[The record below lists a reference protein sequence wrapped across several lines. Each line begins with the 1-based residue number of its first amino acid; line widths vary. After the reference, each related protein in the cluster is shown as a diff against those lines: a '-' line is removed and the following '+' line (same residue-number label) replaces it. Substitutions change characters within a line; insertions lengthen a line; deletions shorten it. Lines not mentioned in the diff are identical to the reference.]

1 MACKLSTLF
10 ASVAPDHIYCRFRW
24 VDCQLGYLR
33 NCLPGRIRHALEELP
48 ETLDG
53 TYERALKNLDK
64 ANWEFAHRLL
74 QFVAVAS
81 RPLRVEELAQFLGF
95 DFTTE
100 PVPKFEQDWLL
111 EDPVDAVLSTT
122 SSLLATVDLDGSK
135 VIQFSHFSVK
145 EFLTSSRLAEVKD
158 IFVQRYHISMTG
170 AHALAARACLGM
182 LLHIDKNITI
192 DGLDKFPL
200 AEYAAEHWVDHAR
213 FEDVSLQVEDGMKR
227 LFDPNSF
234 HFGVWVWIHDLEDRY
249 WRREKRGERPSTPCG
264 TPLHYSS
271 LCGLDAIV
279 KFLVLDHSQ
288 DVDSRAFDDES
299 TALHLASK
307 KGYVQVACFLL
318 DNGADMNARDKRKS
332 TPLHEASIG
341 GHAEVVRVLMERGVD
356 VTAEDDDEVNP
367 VVLAFGVGRADVKR
381 VFLEFGVNV
390 TGHDING
397 WPPLHRAL
405 FDGRTEVARDL
416 LEGGADI
423 THDFKINFT
432 PLRAASYGGHAAA
445 IQVLLEHGLD
455 VMAKAD
461 EVLQIACAGGHVEVV
476 RLLLEHGVDVTTR
489 LPEHLT
495 PLHFAVGLGHV
506 ELARLLLEHGADM
519 KAKGQFGHTPLDAAV
534 CAGFVE
540 TARLLLKR
548 GANVTARDN
557 DGSSPLH
564 IAAARG
570 RVELARLVL
579 ECGANVMARD
589 NDEETPL
596 HIATAK
602 GHVELA
608 RLLLDCGADTTAQSN
623 NGQTPLHVA
632 EANRH
637 AKLTCL
643 LLERGTPSHV
653 VAAEGNGILAL
664 RLPGCQEDEATQADD
679 DSVRTPIQALEAD
692 GPMKSLS
699 LLPSPGMDATD
710 QADDGRTPMQA
721 TASEGYV
728 EPASL
733 LSEPRA
739 VMTVQ
744 AAGSNELN
752 PSNVPATEGDVEYT
766 RSLTQPRL
774 DATTHADDG
783 QTPLRMA
790 PQREHEDIAR
800 ALPDHG
806 AEAIVYDDR
815 RWCRCIVQ

>member
-1 MACKLSTLF
+1 MYF
-10 ASVAPDHIYCRFRW
+10 RFRW

-33 NCLPGRIRHALEELP
+33 NCLPGRILRALEELP

-53 TYERALKNLDK
+53 TYERALKDLDK
-64 ANWEFAHRLL
+64 SNWEFAHRLL

-95 DFTTE
+95 DFTIG
-100 PVPKFEQDWLL
+100 PVPKFQQDWLL
-111 EDPVDAVLSTT
+111 EDPADAVLSTT
-122 SSLLATVDLDGSK
+122 SSLLATVDLDGSQ

-145 EFLTSSRLAEVKD
+145 EFLTSSRLAEAND

-170 AHALAARACLGM
+170 AHTLVAQACLGM
-182 LLHIDKNITI
+182 LLHLDKNITRG
-192 DGLDKFPL
+192 GLDKFPL
-200 AEYAAEHWVDHAR
+200 AEYAAEHWIDHAR
-213 FEDVSLQVEDGMKR
+213 FEDVSLKAEVGMKR
-227 LFDPNSF
+227 LFDPNGF
-234 HFGVWVWIHDLEDRY
+234 HFAVWVWIHDLEDRY
-249 WRREKRGERPSTPCG
+249 WRREKRGGRPSAPRG
-264 TPLHYSS
+264 TPLHYAS

-288 DVDSRAFDDES
+288 HVDSRGFDVGS
-299 TALHLASK
+299 TALHLASG
-307 KGYVQVACFLL
+307 KGHVEVTRFLL
-318 DNGADMNARDKRKS
+318 DHGADGNARNMRKS

-341 GHAEVVRVLMERGVD
+341 RHAEVVRVLMERGVD
-356 VTAEDDDEVNP
+356 VTAEDDDGIDP
-367 VVLAFGVGRADVKR
+367 VVLAFALGCAEVKR
-381 VFLEFGVNV
+381 VFLEFGANV
-390 TGHDING
+390 TGYDINR

-405 FDGRTEVARDL
+405 FEGRTEIARDL
-416 LEGGADI
+416 LERGADI
-423 THDFKINFT
+423 TYDFEDSLT
-432 PLRAASYGGHAAA
+432 PLQAASAGGHAAA
-445 IQVLLEHGLD
+445 LRVLLEHGLD
-455 VMAKAD
+455 VTARAD
-461 EVLQIACAGGHVEVV
+461 EDVPPLQIACSGGHVEVV
-476 RLLLEHGVDVTTR
+476 HFLLEHGVDVTA
-489 LPEHLT
+489 HLEDGST

-506 ELARLLLEHGADM
+506 ELARLLLEHSADM
-519 KAKGQFGHTPLDAAV
+519 EAQGDNGRTPLHAAV
-534 CAGFVE
+534 FTGFVE

-608 RLLLDCGADTTAQSN
+608 CLLLDFGADTTAQSN

-632 EANRH
+632 EAKGH
-637 AKLTCL
+637 VELTRL

-692 GPMKSLS
+692 GPMKSLG
-699 LLPSPGMDATD
+699 LPPSPGMDATD

-739 VMTVQ
+739 VMTIQ

-766 RSLTQPRL
+766 RSLTQPGL
-774 DATTHADDG
+774 DATTHVDDG

-800 ALPDHG
+800 ALPNHG

>member
-1 MACKLSTLF
+1 M
-10 ASVAPDHIYCRFRW
+10 SVAPTDIYHRFRW

-33 NCLPGRIRHALEELP
+33 SCLPGRIRYALEELP

-53 TYERALKNLDK
+53 TYERALKDLDK
-64 ANWEFAHRLL
+64 ANWEFAYRLL

-95 DFTTE
+95 DFTTG
-100 PVPKFEQDWLL
+100 PVPKFQQDWLL
-111 EDPVDAVLSTT
+111 EDPADAVLSTT
-122 SSLLATVDLDGSK
+122 SSLLATVDLDGSQ

-145 EFLTSSRLAEVKD
+145 EFLTSSRLAEAND

-170 AHALAARACLGM
+170 AHTLVAQACLGM
-182 LLHIDKNITI
+182 LLHLDKNITRG
-192 DGLDKFPL
+192 GLDKFPL
-200 AEYAAEHWVDHAR
+200 AEYAAEHWIDHAR
-213 FEDVSLQVEDGMKR
+213 FEDVSLKAEVGMKR
-227 LFDPNSF
+227 LFDPNGF
-234 HFGVWVWIHDLEDRY
+234 HFAVWVWIHDLEDRY
-249 WRREKRGERPSTPCG
+249 WRREKRGGRPSAPRG
-264 TPLHYSS
+264 TPLHYAS

-288 DVDSRAFDDES
+288 HVDSRGFDVGS
-299 TALHLASK
+299 TALHLASG
-307 KGYVQVACFLL
+307 KGHVEVTRFLL
-318 DNGADMNARDKRKS
+318 DHGADGNARNMRKS

-341 GHAEVVRVLMERGVD
+341 RHAEVVRVLMERGVD
-356 VTAEDDDEVNP
+356 VTAEDDNGIDP
-367 VVLAFGVGRADVKR
+367 VVLAFALGCAEVKR
-381 VFLEFGVNV
+381 VFLEFGANV
-390 TGHDING
+390 TGYDINR

-405 FDGRTEVARDL
+405 FEGRTEIARDL
-416 LEGGADI
+416 LERGADI
-423 THDFKINFT
+423 TYNFEDSLT
-432 PLRAASYGGHAAA
+432 PLQAASAGGHAAA
-445 IQVLLEHGLD
+445 LRVLLEHGLD
-455 VMAKAD
+455 VTARAD
-461 EVLQIACAGGHVEVV
+461 EDVPPLQIACSGGHVEVV
-476 RLLLEHGVDVTTR
+476 HFLLEHGVDVTA
-489 LPEHLT
+489 HLEDGST
-495 PLHFAVGLGHV
+495 PLHFAVGWGHV

-519 KAKGQFGHTPLDAAV
+519 KAQDNIEFTPLHSAV
-534 CAGFVE
+534 YTGHVE
-540 TARLLLKR
+540 TARLLL
-548 GANVTARDN
+548 DY
-557 DGSSPLH
+557 
-564 IAAARG
+564 
-570 RVELARLVL
+570 
-579 ECGANVMARD
+579 
-589 NDEETPL
+589 
-596 HIATAK
+596 
-602 GHVELA
+602 
-608 RLLLDCGADTTAQSN
+608 GADTTAQSK

-632 EANRH
+632 EAKGH
-637 AKLTCL
+637 VELTRL

-653 VAAEGNGILAL
+653 AAAEGNGKLAL

-692 GPMKSLS
+692 GLMKSLG

-739 VMTVQ
+739 VMTIQ

-766 RSLTQPRL
+766 RSLTQPGL
-774 DATTHADDG
+774 DATTHVDDG